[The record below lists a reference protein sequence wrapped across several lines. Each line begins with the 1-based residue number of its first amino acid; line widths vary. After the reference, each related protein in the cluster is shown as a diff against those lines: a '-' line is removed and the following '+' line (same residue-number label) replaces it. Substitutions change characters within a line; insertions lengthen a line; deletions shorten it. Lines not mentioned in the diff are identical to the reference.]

1 MEDLRLSLPAD
12 ATSASIARRAILEAC
27 GSLSIDLDV
36 LLLCTSELVTN
47 AVLHG
52 SPPLELVLTARES
65 HVRVEVRDADPRL
78 ARRRDPLAN
87 DTLSGRGLGIVEAM
101 TERWGSDHDGSGGKV
116 TWFELAR
123 P

>member
-1 MEDLRLSLPAD
+1 MEDLRLSLPTD
-12 ATSASIARRAILEAC
+12 ATSASVARRALVDAC
-27 GSLSIDLDV
+27 GNLSIDLDV
-36 LLLCTSELVTN
+36 LLLCASELVTN

-52 SPPLELVLTARES
+52 SPPLELALTVRES
-65 HVRVEVRDADPRL
+65 HVRVEVRDGDARL

-87 DTLSGRGLGIVEAM
+87 DTLSGRGLGIVE
-101 TERWGSDHDGSGGKV
+101 TLTQRWGSDHDGSGGKI